1 MATKATPTRRTGGR
15 SALVLAS
22 IKTAVEQLIEERGR
36 DRVTIPMVAERAGVN
51 PTSVY
56 RRWGDLPS
64 MINDLATYRLDPQ
77 RPIVKSG
84 DLRSDLEAWA
94 REIVVHY
101 SNPVNA
107 ALLRGGA
114 ASAGEPT
121 SNCLRNRRAE
131 ATALVAAAGGS
142 DEISIDDII
151 DHVVAPI
158 VYRVIFIPA
167 SLRPEIATAFVDRL
181 FATAGVGGERGSDS
195 DTRGN
200 AH

>member
-1 MATKATPTRRTGGR
+1 
-15 SALVLAS
+15 VLAS

-64 MINDLATYRLDPQ
+64 LINDLATYRLDPQ

-84 DLRSDLEAWA
+84 DLRADLEAWA

-107 ALLRGGA
+107 AILRGGA
-114 ASAGEPT
+114 ASAGDPT

-131 ATALVAAAGGS
+131 ASALLEAAGGS
-142 DEISIDDII
+142 EEISVDNVI

-158 VYRVIFIPA
+158 IYRVIFLPA
-167 SLRPEIATAFVDRL
+167 SLKPELAGGYVERL
-181 FATAGVGGERGSDS
+181 FATS
-195 DTRGN
+195 
-200 AH
+200 